1 MRVEPNLEP
10 VIGYRRD
17 LERRLLLDAHHEAA
31 VDHRETV
38 GGVEFGSEEGTDKL
52 RQLVGCQGGRLGCRV
67 RDLLAGAGCLV
78 AALGP

>member
-1 MRVEPNLEP
+1 MRMEPNLEP
-10 VIGYRRD
+10 IIGYRRD

-38 GGVEFGSEEGTDKL
+38 ASVELGSEEGTDKL
-52 RQLVGCQGGRLGCRV
+52 RQLVGCQGGRLGCCV
-67 RDLLAGAGCLV
+67 RGLLADAGCLV